1 MSKPAP
7 QGLSAPAVGSS
18 TAAAATSGSTP
29 VPSSPPAS
37 ESFFSEFDGTA
48 SVMDTSYGDAAAWE
62 APADASSLNIVSW
75 KLGVDAHVD
84 DGVGKRGFNAIS
96 TVLNH
101 PTKRANP
108 LRGSRKPLP
117 PLGAPPLLPKPQPPS
132 FYDGYL
138 KSIAPLYEQFVQS
151 QAAAA
156 SSSGN
161 SANGA
166 PELDIKVQ
174 TPKEDLP
181 SLNAIPN
188 VFFDSAFDIANPST
202 WAEIMDSAEPFKG
215 KTHDAAVQETLSTH
229 LDNLERHLVH
239 EITLRSSSFFSALGN
254 LQDLNSESSSCL
266 SRITN
271 LKTALGDIGGKQAR
285 KGLEII
291 DAQARLN
298 SLRVTESGVKRVA
311 ELDEMIRLAK
321 NLADAG
327 DWAGALGCVE
337 DVMRWWERN
346 GTQALEGEGE
356 DRHLPLTTLPAL
368 SYLPTSIAVLTANIA
383 GQLETALQAVLQSI
397 LSEAEH
403 TEFDSDELRTTV
415 GPMLGGLIRCGKTDT
430 LAGVWREAVTTSI
443 RDGLRR
449 HLPVPQG
456 EEDDVGNRGTE
467 SSGQGLAQKLRA
479 MSHSEFTELCKKMYS
494 SMLSRIK
501 LIEKMGEEMSS
512 MLADNRTLTA
522 LSLTPTSDGPQLAP
536 RTPEG
541 IKFEPGDVLTSACEL
556 ANTRASIIVSARSE
570 QHAMLSLSDF
580 LEIFNE
586 TMEFVSASEALAKRV
601 LGTLRGAIQAQAR
614 AFLQAYHQQRLTRSA
629 RLVEEETWV
638 QVDVPS
644 ATQHAADL
652 LVEAAVSDPGECFVP
667 PRDANGSSNGES
679 SGTTKLISIEDK
691 TFCVVKATSESLQL
705 LSEYLAIVIN
715 LELVAT
721 DVMTRIIEFLRSFN
735 SRICQLVLGAGAMRS
750 AGLKNI
756 TAKHLALASQSLSV
770 IIALIPY
777 VREFIRRHVNPRQA
791 VMLVEFDKLKRDYQ
805 DHQEEIH
812 AKLVAIMSDRLAVHC
827 GELREIDWE
836 QPSPRDAPHSYALML
851 VKETATLHKVL
862 SKYLAHA
869 TVEAVMSQVIAAY
882 VSRLGD
888 EYTKVELK
896 SEDAKKRMQQDAA
909 IIAARLAPLA
919 ESGSSAASLEALVR
933 EKSLPRRDV
942 GAAMRGLLRKSSNG
956 PDGPEPAATPL
967 SNGDEEGLIVEK
979 RSSSESKE
987 GKSEEGKEAS
997 GDGAEDKAANSSPS
1011 RGWREVGDDEGTP
1024 ASPSPPL
1031 TSKSPVDE
1039 GKSEGKSEE
1048 TEAEE
1053 AGVSDDPPPLP
1064 SKPASRPASPVKPEP
1079 EVERKTSPPPP
1090 SPPLPPEKDAPP
1102 ATPAKDS
1109 QATETPTE
1117 EVSEARSDT
1126 PETAKDAPSTPAK
1139 DVPAPA
1145 ITPADAE
1152 DTPSP
1157 ATDASATA

>member
-1 MSKPAP
+1 MSKPTT
-7 QGLSAPAVGSS
+7 QGLTANAAGPS
-18 TAAAATSGSTP
+18 TAGGAVTSGSTP
-29 VPSSPPAS
+29 VPSSPPPS

-48 SVMDTSYGDAAAWE
+48 SVMDTSYGDGAVWE
-62 APADASSLNIVSW
+62 PPADASSLNIVSW
-75 KLGVDAHVD
+75 TLGIDAHVD
-84 DGVGKRGFNAIS
+84 DGVEKRGFNAIS

-108 LRGSRKPLP
+108 LRSSRKPLP
-117 PLGAPPLLPKPQPPS
+117 PLGAPPLLPKPQPSS

-156 SSSGN
+156 SGSSN
-161 SANGA
+161 NVNGA

-181 SLNAIPN
+181 SLDTIPEI
-188 VFFDSAFDIANPST
+188 FFDPAFDIANPST
-202 WAEIMDSAEPFKG
+202 WAEVMDSAEPFKG
-215 KTHDAAVQETLSTH
+215 KAPDEAVQETLSSH

-266 SRITN
+266 TRITS
-271 LKTALGDIGGKQAR
+271 LKMGLRDIGGKQAR

-291 DAQARLN
+291 DAQSRLH
-298 SLRVTESGVKRVA
+298 SLRVTEGGVKRVA

-356 DRHLPLTTLPAL
+356 DHHLPLTTLPAL
-368 SYLPTSIAVLTANIA
+368 SHLPTSIAVLTTNIT
-383 GQLETALQAVLQSI
+383 GQLESALLAVLQSI

-403 TEFDSDELRTTV
+403 TEFNSDELRTSI
-415 GPMLGGLIRCGKTDT
+415 GPMLGGLIRCGKTDA
-430 LAGVWREAVTTSI
+430 LAGVWRESVTTSI

-456 EEDDVGNRGTE
+456 EEDDASNRGTE
-467 SSGQGLAQKLRA
+467 AGGQGLAQKLRA
-479 MSHSEFTELCKKMYS
+479 MSHSEFTELCKKMCS

-501 LIEKMGEEMSS
+501 LVEKMGEEMSA
-512 MLADNRTLTA
+512 MLAENKTLTA
-522 LSLTPTSDGPQLAP
+522 LTLSPASDGPQLAP

-541 IKFEPGDVLTSACEL
+541 IKFEPGDILTSACEL

-570 QHAMLSLSDF
+570 QHASLLLSEF
-580 LEIFNE
+580 VEIFNQ
-586 TMEFVSASEALAKRV
+586 TMEFVTESEALAKRV

-638 QVDVPS
+638 QVDVPRG
-644 ATQHAADL
+644 TQHAADL
-652 LVEAAVSDPGECFVP
+652 LVEAAVSDPSECFVP
-667 PRDANGSSNGES
+667 PREANGASNGES
-679 SGTTKLISIEDK
+679 SGTAKLISIEGK

-715 LELVAT
+715 LELVTT
-721 DVMTRIIEFLRSFN
+721 DVMTRVIEFLRSFN

-777 VREFIRRHVNPRQA
+777 IREFIRRHLNPRQA
-791 VMLVEFDKLKRDYQ
+791 VMLVEFDKLKRDYK

-862 SKYLAHA
+862 SKYLANP

-888 EYTKVELK
+888 EYIKVELK
-896 SEDAKKRMQQDAA
+896 SEEAKKRMQQDAA

-933 EKSLPRRDV
+933 EKTLPRRDV
-942 GAAMRGLLRKSSNG
+942 GAAMRGLLRKTSNG
-956 PDGPEPAATPL
+956 PEAPTTSV
-967 SNGDEEGLIVEK
+967 SNGSEDVEN
-979 RSSSESKE
+979 SKE
-987 GKSEEGKEAS
+987 FKGTEEGKEAPGS
-997 GDGAEDKAANSSPS
+997 GAEDKAASRSPS
-1011 RGWREVGDDEGTP
+1011 KGWREVGEIKE
-1024 ASPSPPL
+1024 PSPMSSPM
-1031 TSKSPVDE
+1031 SKSPVEDNNEEKSMEDDKEKAKE
-1039 GKSEGKSEE
+1039 GKEGEE
-1048 TEAEE
+1048 EDKE
-1053 AGVSDDPPPLP
+1053 GV
-1064 SKPASRPASPVKPEP
+1064 A
-1079 EVERKTSPPPP
+1079 PPPP
-1090 SPPLPPEKDAPP
+1090 SKTLSPTPKSPEPTQTTEPTEPKTPSAPTPPPKEEPTTTSKEATDEPTSAEETAAAPSKEEAPTTPAKEDASSEPANEETP
-1102 ATPAKDS
+1102 ATPAKD
-1109 QATETPTE
+1109 TEA
-1117 EVSEARSDT
+1117 V
-1126 PETAKDAPSTPAK
+1126 
-1139 DVPAPA
+1139 DVA
-1145 ITPADAE
+1145 
-1152 DTPSP
+1152 
-1157 ATDASATA
+1157 